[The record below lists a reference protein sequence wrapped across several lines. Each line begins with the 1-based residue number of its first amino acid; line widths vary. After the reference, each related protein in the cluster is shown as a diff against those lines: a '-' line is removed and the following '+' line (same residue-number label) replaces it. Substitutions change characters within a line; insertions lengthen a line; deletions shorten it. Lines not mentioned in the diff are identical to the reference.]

1 MVYPDISTQYFEKN
15 KNDLHQEAS
24 FLQRMLSVLLD
35 YFILSPIVSFIVVS
49 FFSDGVRLY
58 KQFPQSTESQLI
70 LFQMGLGFIFFT
82 TLIQAVFMTVVAA
95 TPGQIFTKLYVRF
108 DTDVL
113 QDSSWVQLFFLSWIR
128 QLGFVVSLFCLGLP
142 WISILYH
149 KKRRAFYER
158 MTESSVLTTVN
169 HPQSLLRWGE
179 SERKYVAVFVN
190 TFLLFSTSLLVLG
203 FGQIYHKTLTSN
215 LTYDK
220 LNKEDRF
227 CKELDGVKQ
236 ENRLSV
242 ATALNLVG
250 VLSDR
255 CLDLEADFILWRN
268 FSDQA
273 QSDLKASAYFAKYLT
288 AENDQDEQSYL
299 SKTCQQDSDS
309 KACVYAQGFL
319 NDDVQDFYTTV
330 SKFDS
335 DIFNDALKYELT
347 LMLGQNPKNELD
359 QLEKYSTHKLV
370 NKFIIQENLKSLKP
384 ESGRFPASVDDLSEK
399 IENIQKRIESL

>member
-1 MVYPDISTQYFEKN
+1 MVYPDISKDFFEKN
-15 KNDLHQEAS
+15 KNEQQNEAS
-24 FLQRMLSVLLD
+24 VLQRMLSVLLD

-58 KQFPQSTESQLI
+58 KQFPSATESQLL
-70 LFQMGLGFIFFT
+70 LFQMALAFIFFT
-82 TLIQAVFMTVVAA
+82 TLIQAVFMTLVAA

-113 QDSSWVQLFFLSWIR
+113 QDSSWIQLLFLSWIR
-128 QLGFVVSLFCLGLP
+128 QLGFVVSLFCFGLP

-158 MTESSVLTTVN
+158 MTETSVLTTVN
-169 HPQSLLRWGE
+169 HPLSLLKWGE
-179 SERKYVAVFVN
+179 GERKYIAVFVN
-190 TFLLFSTSLLVLG
+190 TFLLFSTGLVVLG
-203 FGQIYHKTLTSN
+203 FGQIYQKTLTSN

-268 FSDQA
+268 FSDIS

-299 SKTCQQDSDS
+299 SKTCQQDSNS
-309 KACVYAQGFL
+309 RACVYAQGFL
-319 NDDVQDFYTTV
+319 NDDVNDFYASV
-330 SKFDS
+330 SKYDS
-335 DIFNDALKYELT
+335 DILRDALKYELT
-347 LMLGQNPKNELD
+347 LMLGQNPAKELAEF
-359 QLEKYSTHKLV
+359 EKYSTHKLV

-384 ESGRFPASVDDLSEK
+384 ESSRFPASVEDLSEK
-399 IENIQKRIESL
+399 IEKIQKRIDSL

>member
-1 MVYPDISTQYFEKN
+1 MVYPDISTQYFENN

-24 FLQRMLSVLLD
+24 VLQRILSVLLD

-49 FFSDGVRLY
+49 FFADGVRLY
-58 KQFPQSTESQLI
+58 KQFPQSTESQFI
-70 LFQMGLGFIFFT
+70 LFQMALGFIFFT

-113 QDSSWVQLFFLSWIR
+113 QDSSWVQLLFLSWIR
-128 QLGFVVSLFCLGLP
+128 QLGFVLSLFCLGLP

-169 HPQSLLRWGE
+169 HPLSLLKWGE
-179 SERKYVAVFVN
+179 GERKYVAVFVN
-190 TFLLFSTSLLVLG
+190 TFLLFSTSLLILG
-203 FGQIYHKTLTSN
+203 FGQIYNKTLTSN
-215 LTYDK
+215 LTFDK

-236 ENRLSV
+236 ENRLNV

-268 FSDQA
+268 FSDIS

-299 SKTCQQDSDS
+299 TKTCQQDSNS
-309 KACVYAQGFL
+309 RACVYAQGFL
-319 NDDVQDFYTTV
+319 NDDVPEFYAAV
-330 SKFDS
+330 SKLDS

-347 LMLGQNPKNELD
+347 LMLGQNPTQELA

-370 NKFIIQENLKSLKP
+370 NKFILQENLKSLKP

-399 IENIQKRIESL
+399 IENIQKRIDSL

>member
-1 MVYPDISTQYFEKN
+1 MVYPDISNDLLENN
-15 KNDLHQEAS
+15 KNNQQSEAS
-24 FLQRMLSVLLD
+24 VLQRMLSVLLD

-58 KQFPQSTESQLI
+58 KQFPQSTESQFI

-82 TLIQAVFMTVVAA
+82 TFIQAVFMTVVAA

-113 QDSSWVQLFFLSWIR
+113 QDSSWVQLLFLSWMR
-128 QLGFVVSLFCLGLP
+128 QLGFVLSLFCLGLP

-169 HPQSLLRWGE
+169 HSLSFLKWGE
-179 SERKYVAVFVN
+179 GERKYVAVFVN
-190 TFLLFSTSLLVLG
+190 TFLLFSTSLLILG

-215 LTYDK
+215 LTYEK

-227 CKELDGVKQ
+227 CKELDGIKQ

-268 FSDQA
+268 FSDIS

-299 SKTCQQDSDS
+299 SKTCQQDSNS
-309 KACVYAQGFL
+309 RACVYAQGFL
-319 NDDVQDFYTTV
+319 NDDVPDFYATI

-347 LMLGQNPKNELD
+347 LMLGQNPTKELS

-399 IENIQKRIESL
+399 IEKIQKRIDLL

>member
-24 FLQRMLSVLLD
+24 VLQRMLSVLLD

-158 MTESSVLTTVN
+158 M
-169 HPQSLLRWGE
+169 
-179 SERKYVAVFVN
+179 
-190 TFLLFSTSLLVLG
+190 
-203 FGQIYHKTLTSN
+203 
-215 LTYDK
+215 
-220 LNKEDRF
+220 
-227 CKELDGVKQ
+227 
-236 ENRLSV
+236 NR
-242 ATALNLVG
+242 
-250 VLSDR
+250 
-255 CLDLEADFILWRN
+255 
-268 FSDQA
+268 
-273 QSDLKASAYFAKYLT
+273 
-288 AENDQDEQSYL
+288 
-299 SKTCQQDSDS
+299 
-309 KACVYAQGFL
+309 
-319 NDDVQDFYTTV
+319 V
-330 SKFDS
+330 S
-335 DIFNDALKYELT
+335 
-347 LMLGQNPKNELD
+347 
-359 QLEKYSTHKLV
+359 
-370 NKFIIQENLKSLKP
+370 
-384 ESGRFPASVDDLSEK
+384 
-399 IENIQKRIESL
+399 

>member
-24 FLQRMLSVLLD
+24 VLQRMLSVLLD